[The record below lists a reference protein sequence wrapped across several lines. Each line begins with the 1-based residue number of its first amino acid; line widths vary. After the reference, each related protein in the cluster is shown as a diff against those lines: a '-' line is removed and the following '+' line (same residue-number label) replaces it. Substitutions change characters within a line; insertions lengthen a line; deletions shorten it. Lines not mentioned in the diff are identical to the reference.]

1 MTELRV
7 LRDEIMDLEEQKEV
21 LQRDLNRAEEALD
34 SERQAF
40 QELTMVCL
48 HCTPLHIYIL
58 TPDE

>member
-1 MTELRV
+1 MVELRA

-40 QELTMVCL
+40 QELTMVS
-48 HCTPLHIYIL
+48 PIFFIFIL
-58 TPDE
+58 II